1 MKPLLLAL
9 AALALS
15 AQQCDTAGVTFYDPV
30 TERPYMLLY
39 SDGRM
44 ELLAP
49 FTPEQAYRLLL
60 DREQACWDA
69 FNARKGN

>member
-15 AQQCDTAGVTFYDPV
+15 AQQCDTAGVTFYDPA

-44 ELLAP
+44 ELRG
-49 FTPEQAYRLLL
+49 AYPLSQLRVLVGCSEG
-60 DREQACWDA
+60 RGS
-69 FNARKGN
+69 RP